1 MEKKNFSALEIEV
14 ISFNQADIIRMSD
27 GSNSGNHGEIPLPD
41 DWEG

>member
-27 GSNSGNHGEIPLPD
+27 ENLD
-41 DWEG
+41 MDEGDIDFN